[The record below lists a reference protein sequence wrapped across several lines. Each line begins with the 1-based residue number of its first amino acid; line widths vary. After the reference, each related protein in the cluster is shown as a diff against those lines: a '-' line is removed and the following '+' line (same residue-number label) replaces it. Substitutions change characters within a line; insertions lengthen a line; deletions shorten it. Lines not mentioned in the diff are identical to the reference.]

1 MSHIDHF
8 IEHTG
13 SLSMLNDFVMGK
25 RILGREAKRERE
37 RHRQINR
44 WADR

>member
-13 SLSMLNDFVMGK
+13 SLSMLNDFVLGK
-25 RILGREAKRERE
+25 RILRREVKRERD
-37 RHRQINR
+37 RQIHR